1 MEDLRTK
8 TSSSFLEQEQ
18 EDFFDYLENENLKKI
33 KEMLS
38 QDCQIWLYKSKDNEN
53 STVLHMSV
61 YKKLYDITEEIIN
74 YVEKKNKSGFE
85 NFINAKNDLGITA
98 IHYACFRGI
107 VDLIKLLEKKGA
119 NIYEKTKRELN
130 IFHYAC
136 QGNRPNS
143 LMYFYLKF
151 KKNNDL
157 KGLQLIKEQD
167 SGGSTPLH
175 WAAYSNAEDVL
186 LYILNLDIF
195 DNENEK
201 QDYIDKKD
209 KQGYTALHL
218 SVTGKSPRIVMKLL
232 QNGSSSDIVD
242 EKGRTPLDLAISKNQ
257 KEITEILKNNQ
268 SCQICNVKA
277 PVKQIKKSSKNIF
290 YVFIFQFL
298 TTFILFTSVISI
310 AFGTNKEDETN
321 KTNMAY
327 NTLFIIYLIL
337 LILFFIL
344 YIILL
349 KKDPGVIPGESI
361 QKLKKLLEDNEDL
374 IKYCYK
380 CFVKKTRYSKHCIIC
395 NKCYDNFDHHCYW
408 INKCVAGN
416 NYNLFLIFLFETF
429 LYLAF
434 VLVISIFGLIKSFK
448 VENGEN
454 RVFYFFFINL
464 YNENKISRIIPNQ
477 KYLNITLSIIM
488 IVIVLFFLIPE
499 TLLLLLHI
507 NVYCS
512 NYKQNRHKKNKR
524 KDNPSLIETS
534 IMTDTSID
542 SDNV

>member
-98 IHYACFRGI
+98 IHYASFRGI

-242 EKGRTPLDLAISKNQ
+242 EKGRTPLDLAISKKQ

-361 QKLKKLLEDNEDL
+361 QKLEKLLDGNEDL

-429 LYLAF
+429 LYLAL
-434 VLVISIFGLIKSFK
+434 VLFISIFGLVKSIKDEK
-448 VENGEN
+448 N
-454 RVFYFFFINL
+454 VFHFFFMDL
-464 YNENKISRIIPNQ
+464 KNENKISRIIPNQ

>member
-98 IHYACFRGI
+98 IHYASFRGI

-361 QKLKKLLEDNEDL
+361 QKLEKLLEGNEDL

-448 VENGEN
+448 VENGKN
-454 RVFYFFFINL
+454 HIFYFFFINL